1 MKYRNCFLIVIVM
14 LANLSFVSSI
24 CIAAYQINLFIP
36 AFKGNGSL
44 GVNAATVINLQIWQT
59 LRRAPTPNPKK
70 LNFGRALI
78 LWDNKP
84 LPEQSHIAA
93 EHLAEEFSVL
103 AQMVL
108 WGKAYA
114 YGEGVVVQT
123 NLSIPLYNDFR
134 KHKNEIWKI
143 SFGGSSIEVD
153 IPRRRFEMS
162 SISLRPET
170 IEKYSVPDALKI
182 HRDRHG
188 DEAIGVIG
196 NEFTAL
202 QFEHD
207 LAKVESNGIVGWVRL
222 PELGK
227 KRSEVVDLVG
237 GIIRIFRGDW
247 DGAAE
252 YMKRVVDKD
261 NTKTPLKID
270 AYLYWG
276 MALEKSGQPGIN
288 KIKQA
293 YLLNPYSQT
302 TVQYM
307 IMSYLSSLKRM
318 RSNSGSKD
326 QKKEIMTQIQR
337 VISINAYLFPP
348 NDPWIG
354 QVLMMI
360 GHKES

>member
-1 MKYRNCFLIVIVM
+1 MKYRKCFLLVLVVI
-14 LANLSFVSSI
+14 ANLSLLSST
-24 CIAAYQINLFIP
+24 CIAAYQINIFIP
-36 AFKGNGSL
+36 AFEGNAL
-44 GVNAATVINLQIWQT
+44 GMNAATVINLQIWQT

-70 LNFGRALI
+70 LDFGRALI
-78 LWDNKP
+78 LWDNIP

-134 KHKNEIWKI
+134 KDKNEIWKI
-143 SFGGSSIEVD
+143 SLGESSLEVD

-162 SISLRPET
+162 SISLRPEV
-170 IEKYSVPDALKI
+170 IEKYSVPNALKI
-182 HRDRHG
+182 YRDRHG
-188 DEAIGVIG
+188 DKVIGVIG
-196 NEFTAL
+196 DEYTAL
-202 QFEHD
+202 QFESD
-207 LAKVESNGIVGWVRL
+207 LAKVKSNGIVGWVRL

-252 YMKRVVDKD
+252 YMKRVIDND

-276 MALEKSGQPGIN
+276 MALEKSGQPGMD

-302 TVQYM
+302 TVKYM

-318 RSNSGSKD
+318 GANSGLSK
-326 QKKEIMTQIQR
+326 QKNEVKKQIKEI
-337 VISINAYLFPP
+337 ISQQVYLFPP

-354 QVLMMI
+354 QVLTMI
-360 GHKES
+360 GDRQS